1 MSKEFAEYVGPAFVL
16 PLAPARPNSAG
27 RWRIARR
34 PRSDQYGAAPAV
46 GRSDTSSHERSHDM
60 SLSMYQAS
68 VPVMQRRMRQLI
80 GILDKAEAHC
90 SARKIDPDVMINARL
105 APDMFPLKR
114 QVQIASDMAK
124 AAAARLAG
132 TEMPKWEDDEAT
144 FAELK
149 ARLQKSVDYIGSF
162 TPEQIDGTETKKIEL
177 KIGGQP
183 AVLEG
188 QMYLLNHAF
197 AHFEF
202 HIVTAYNILRHN
214 GVEIGKRD
222 FVGTF

>member
-1 MSKEFAEYVGPAFVL
+1 
-16 PLAPARPNSAG
+16 
-27 RWRIARR
+27 
-34 PRSDQYGAAPAV
+34 
-46 GRSDTSSHERSHDM
+46 M

-90 SARKIDPDVMINARL
+90 TAKKIDPDVVVNARL

-124 AAAARLAG
+124 AAVARLSG
-132 TEMPKWEDDEAT
+132 TEMPKWEDTEAT
-144 FAELK
+144 FSDLK
-149 ARLQKSVDYIGSF
+149 ARLQKSIDYLETFEPS
-162 TPEQIDGTETKKIEL
+162 QIDGSEEKDINLT
-177 KIGGQP
+177 IGGQP
-183 AVLEG
+183 AILKG

-202 HIVTAYNILRHN
+202 HVVTAYNILRHN